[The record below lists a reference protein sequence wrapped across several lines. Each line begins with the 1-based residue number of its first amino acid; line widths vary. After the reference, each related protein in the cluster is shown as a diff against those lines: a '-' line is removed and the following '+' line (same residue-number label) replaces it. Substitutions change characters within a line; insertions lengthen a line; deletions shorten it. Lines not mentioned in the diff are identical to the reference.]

1 MMWTCKN
8 AVPRSLVRHVS
19 TGSVVLLLLMAA
31 CRAPSS
37 PPPPSQGDAVPAR
50 PQAPA
55 ESRERADAPEVIPLD
70 ARDLLDPDRW
80 LVVTKARAN
89 SDGGWATA
97 SFDQDRNKLIIKTRD
112 VQRFTI
118 DTGRIAIN
126 WERLVVLSLDG
137 RNSELRQR
145 DVDVLHFFRDQHG
158 QWIVAEP

>member
-1 MMWTCKN
+1 M
-8 AVPRSLVRHVS
+8 
-19 TGSVVLLLLMAA
+19 
-31 CRAPSS
+31 
-37 PPPPSQGDAVPAR
+37 
-50 PQAPA
+50 
-55 ESRERADAPEVIPLD
+55 
-70 ARDLLDPDRW
+70 
-80 LVVTKARAN
+80 VTKTRAN